1 MLRCHI
7 KSRIQAQSVYSTPG
21 LTIQNTAQ
29 SMFLTY
35 CFHFYQNE
43 LAHDSLLNH
52 LFVPHI
58 QTFFLFFFCLC
69 YFFQAHFMFL
79 CHHLNL
85 VKDLLSEAL

>member
-7 KSRIQAQSVYSTPG
+7 KSCIQAQSVYSTPG

-58 QTFFLFFFCLC
+58 QTFFLFFFSAYAIFSKHILC
-69 YFFQAHFMFL
+69 FY
-79 CHHLNL
+79 
-85 VKDLLSEAL
+85 VTI